1 MSSSI
6 LIKVFLMN
14 IVKLIIKN
22 SFRHRLRTI
31 LTIFG
36 VAVAILSFGLLRTV
50 VSAWYAGVEA
60 SSASRLVARNAIS
73 LIFPLPLSY
82 EDKIRQI
89 EGVKLVS
96 FGTWF
101 GGIYIDEKHF
111 FANYAVEPESYLK
124 LYPEIIIPKDQKKA
138 FFQDRKAAV
147 AGRILVEK
155 YGWKVG
161 DIITLK
167 GTIFPGTWDFVIRG
181 IYRGRDKTVDES
193 AFIFHWDYL
202 NETLKKTAPVRADQ
216 VGWYMIGVTN
226 PNLAADVA
234 VRIDKAFKNSLAE
247 TLTETEKAFQLGF
260 ISMTEAIVVA
270 IKLVSFVVVFII
282 MVVVA
287 NTMAMTARER
297 IGEYAIFKTLGFGG
311 WHIAQ
316 LVFGESLFIT
326 MLGCALGIALTFPA
340 ADIFSSALST
350 YFPVFNVAKKTI
362 YMDIVASIIV
372 GTVSALF
379 PTWRAIKIRV
389 ADGLRRIG

>member
-1 MSSSI
+1 
-6 LIKVFLMN
+6 MN
-14 IVKLIIKN
+14 ILKLIIKN

-111 FANYAVEPESYLK
+111 FANYAVEPETYLK

-138 FFQDRKAAV
+138 FLQDRKAAV
-147 AGRILVEK
+147 VGRILIEK
-155 YGWKVG
+155 YGWKIG

-167 GTIFPGTWDFVIRG
+167 GTIYPGTWDFVIRG

-202 NETLKKTAPVRADQ
+202 NETLKKTAPMRADQ
-216 VGWYMIGVTN
+216 IGWYMIGVTN

-260 ISMTEAIVVA
+260 ISMTEAIVIA

-297 IGEYAIFKTLGFGG
+297 IGEYSIFKTLGFGG
-311 WHIAQ
+311 WYIAE

-326 MLGCALGIALTFPA
+326 MIGCAVGIALTFPA

-362 YMDIVASIIV
+362 YMDIVASVIV
-372 GTVSALF
+372 GTVAALF

>member
-1 MSSSI
+1 
-6 LIKVFLMN
+6 MN
-14 IVKLIIKN
+14 ILKLIIKN

-96 FGTWF
+96 FGNWF

-111 FANYAVEPESYLK
+111 FANYAVEPETYLK

-138 FFQDRKAAV
+138 FLQDRKAAV
-147 AGRILVEK
+147 VGRILIEK
-155 YGWKVG
+155 YGWKIG

-167 GTIFPGTWDFVIRG
+167 GTIYPGNWDFVIRG

-202 NETLKKTAPVRADQ
+202 NETLKKTAPMRADQ

-260 ISMTEAIVVA
+260 ISMTEAIVIA

-297 IGEYAIFKTLGFGG
+297 IGEYSIFKTLGFGG
-311 WHIAQ
+311 WYIAE

-326 MLGCALGIALTFPA
+326 MIGCAVGIALTFPA

-362 YMDIVASIIV
+362 YMDIIASIIV
-372 GTVSALF
+372 GMVSALF